1 MNPKVSIIIPVYNA
15 MKQLDRCIESVLKQ
29 DFADFELLLINDG
42 SSDAS
47 GEICDKYATQDA
59 RIRVVHK
66 ENTGVSDSRNLGI
79 SLAKGEFLQF
89 LDSDDWIIPEATGL
103 LVRSAEKNQ
112 CEMVIAEFYRVVGER
127 LARKGDIQEDVVMD
141 REEFAI
147 HMMDNPADFYY
158 GVLWNKLY
166 RRDIIVDNKL
176 QMDKDISW
184 CEDFIFNMQYIRFV
198 KKVYALQ
205 VPIYYYVRTKGSL
218 VSQGMSIS
226 KTIQMKRTVFKCY
239 KEFYKDVFNEED
251 YEKCKVR
258 VYRFLIDVAGDD
270 RVPLG
275 VFPSSLKLGD
285 ERISTKLRVGEG
297 KGLFWDSFFEKK
309 LLERYLEI
317 VALKQDLTLDDIKL
331 LYFLSLADEL
341 GDTKKIAEI
350 IGVKRSKLMISLQK
364 LVNRE
369 ILVIPDLKVEAEK
382 PDKKENA
389 EKKVTKS
396 KEKQEKKE
404 DLKRLDL
411 SFGKNAEDVLADILD
426 AKNSY
431 EQIKYAGLS
440 EEEIEQYELLQE
452 RIRSNVSKA
461 LK

>member
-1 MNPKVSIIIPVYNA
+1 MSTKVSIIIPVYNA
-15 MKQLDRCIESVLKQ
+15 EKQLERCIESVLKQ
-29 DFADFELLLINDG
+29 DYTDFELLLINDG
-42 SSDAS
+42 SSDKS
-47 GEICDKYATQDA
+47 GDICERYATSDA

-79 SLAKGEFLQF
+79 SMAKGEFLQF
-89 LDSDDWIIPEATGL
+89 LDSDDWITPEATGL
-103 LVRSAEKNQ
+103 LVRGAEKFN
-112 CEMVIAEFYRVVGER
+112 CEMVIAEFYRVVGDR
-127 LARKGDIQEDVVMD
+127 LARKGDIQEDIVMG
-141 REEFAI
+141 REEVAV
-147 HMMDNPADFYY
+147 HMMNNPADFYY

-166 RRDIIVDNKL
+166 RRDIIVDNAL
-176 QMDKDISW
+176 RMDKEISW
-184 CEDFIFNMQYIRFV
+184 CEDFIFNMQYIRYV

-239 KEFYKDVFNEED
+239 KEFYKEVFNEED
-251 YEKCKVR
+251 YEKCKLR

-275 VFPSSLKLGD
+275 VFPSSLKLGN
-285 ERISTKLRVGEG
+285 ERLSMKMSLSEG
-297 KGLFWDSFFEKK
+297 TGLFWDSFCEKK

-317 VALKQDLTLDDIKL
+317 VALKRDLMLEDVKL
-331 LYFLSLADEL
+331 LYFMGHADEI
-341 GDTKKIAEI
+341 GDTREVASILGI
-350 IGVKRSKLMISLQK
+350 KRSKLMLSLQR

-369 ILVIPDLKVEAEK
+369 ILEVPGW
-382 PDKKENA
+382 
-389 EKKVTKS
+389 
-396 KEKQEKKE
+396 KE
-404 DLKRLDL
+404 DSPKLELR
-411 SFGKNAEDVLADILD
+411 FGEKAEEVLADILE

-440 EEEIEQYELLQE
+440 EEEIEQYDLLTE
-452 RIRSNVSKA
+452 KIKGNIEKA

>member
-1 MNPKVSIIIPVYNA
+1 MSTKVSIIIPVYNA
-15 MKQLDRCIESVLKQ
+15 EKQLERCIESVLKQ
-29 DFADFELLLINDG
+29 DYTDFELLLINDG
-42 SSDAS
+42 SSDKS
-47 GEICDKYATQDA
+47 GDICERYATSDA

-79 SLAKGEFLQF
+79 SMAKGEFLQF
-89 LDSDDWIIPEATGL
+89 LDSDDWITPEATGL
-103 LVRSAEKNQ
+103 LVRGAEKFN

-127 LARKGDIQEDVVMD
+127 LARKGDIQEDIVMD
-141 REEFAI
+141 REEFAV
-147 HMMDNPADFYY
+147 HMMNNPADFYY
-158 GVLWNKLY
+158 GVLWNKIY
-166 RRDIIVDNKL
+166 RRDIIVDNAL
-176 QMDKDISW
+176 RMDKEISW
-184 CEDFIFNMQYIRFV
+184 CEDFIFNMQYIRYV

-239 KEFYKDVFNEED
+239 KEFYKEVFNEED
-251 YEKCKVR
+251 YEKCKLR

-275 VFPSSLKLGD
+275 VFPSSLKLGN
-285 ERISTKLRVGEG
+285 ERLSMKMSLSEG
-297 KGLFWDSFFEKK
+297 TGLFWDSFCEKK

-317 VALKQDLTLDDIKL
+317 VALKRDLMLEDVKL
-331 LYFLSLADEL
+331 LYFMGHADEI
-341 GDTKKIAEI
+341 GDTKEVASILGI
-350 IGVKRSKLMISLQK
+350 KRSKLMLSLQR

-369 ILVIPDLKVEAEK
+369 ILEVPGW
-382 PDKKENA
+382 
-389 EKKVTKS
+389 
-396 KEKQEKKE
+396 KE
-404 DLKRLDL
+404 DSPKLELR
-411 SFGKNAEDVLADILD
+411 FGEKAEEVLADILE

-440 EEEIEQYELLQE
+440 EEEIEQYDLLTE
-452 RIRSNVSKA
+452 KIKGNIEKA

>member
-1 MNPKVSIIIPVYNA
+1 MSTKVSIIIPVYNA
-15 MKQLDRCIESVLKQ
+15 EKQLERCIESVLKQ
-29 DFADFELLLINDG
+29 DYTDFELLLINDG
-42 SSDAS
+42 SSDKS
-47 GEICDKYATQDA
+47 GDICERYATSDA

-79 SLAKGEFLQF
+79 SMAKGEFLQF
-89 LDSDDWIIPEATGL
+89 LDSDDWITPEATGL
-103 LVRSAEKNQ
+103 LVRGAEKFN

-127 LARKGDIQEDVVMD
+127 LARKGDIQEDIVMD
-141 REEFAI
+141 REEFAV
-147 HMMDNPADFYY
+147 HMMNNPADFYY

-166 RRDIIVDNKL
+166 RRDIIVDNAL
-176 QMDKDISW
+176 RMDKEISW
-184 CEDFIFNMQYIRFV
+184 CEDFIFNMQYIRYV

-239 KEFYKDVFNEED
+239 KEFYKEVFNEED
-251 YEKCKVR
+251 YEKCKLR

-275 VFPSSLKLGD
+275 VFPSSLKLGN
-285 ERISTKLRVGEG
+285 ERLSMKMSLSEG
-297 KGLFWDSFFEKK
+297 TGLFWDSFCEKK

-317 VALKQDLTLDDIKL
+317 VSLKRDLMLEDVKL
-331 LYFLSLADEL
+331 LYFMGHADEI
-341 GDTKKIAEI
+341 GDTKEVASILGI
-350 IGVKRSKLMISLQK
+350 KRSKLMLSLQR

-369 ILVIPDLKVEAEK
+369 ILEVPGW
-382 PDKKENA
+382 
-389 EKKVTKS
+389 
-396 KEKQEKKE
+396 KE
-404 DLKRLDL
+404 DSPKLELR
-411 SFGKNAEDVLADILD
+411 FGEKAEEVLADILE

-440 EEEIEQYELLQE
+440 EEEIEQYDLLTE
-452 RIRSNVSKA
+452 KIKGNIEKA

>member
-1 MNPKVSIIIPVYNA
+1 MSTKVSIIIPVYNA
-15 MKQLDRCIESVLKQ
+15 EKQLERCIESVLKQ
-29 DFADFELLLINDG
+29 DYTDFELLLINDG
-42 SSDAS
+42 SSDKS
-47 GEICDKYATQDA
+47 GDICERYATSDA

-79 SLAKGEFLQF
+79 SMAKGEFLQF
-89 LDSDDWIIPEATGL
+89 LDSDDWITPEATGL
-103 LVRSAEKNQ
+103 LVRGAEKFN

-127 LARKGDIQEDVVMD
+127 LARKGDIQEDIVMD
-141 REEFAI
+141 REEFAV
-147 HMMDNPADFYY
+147 HMMNNPADFYY

-166 RRDIIVDNKL
+166 RRDIIVDNAL
-176 QMDKDISW
+176 RMDKEISW
-184 CEDFIFNMQYIRFV
+184 CEDFIFNMQYIRYV

-239 KEFYKDVFNEED
+239 KEFYKEVFNEED
-251 YEKCKVR
+251 YEKCKLR

-275 VFPSSLKLGD
+275 VFPSSLKLGN
-285 ERISTKLRVGEG
+285 ERLSMKMSLSEG
-297 KGLFWDSFFEKK
+297 TGLFWDSFCEKK

-317 VALKQDLTLDDIKL
+317 VALKRDLMLEDVKL
-331 LYFLSLADEL
+331 LYFMGHADEI
-341 GDTKKIAEI
+341 GDTKEVASILGI
-350 IGVKRSKLMISLQK
+350 KRSKLMLSLQR

-369 ILVIPDLKVEAEK
+369 ILEVPGW
-382 PDKKENA
+382 
-389 EKKVTKS
+389 
-396 KEKQEKKE
+396 KE
-404 DLKRLDL
+404 DSPKLELR
-411 SFGKNAEDVLADILD
+411 FGEKAEEVLADILE

-440 EEEIEQYELLQE
+440 EEEIEQYDLLTE
-452 RIRSNVSKA
+452 KIKGNIEKA

>member
-1 MNPKVSIIIPVYNA
+1 MSTKVSIIIPVYNA
-15 MKQLDRCIESVLKQ
+15 EKQLERCIESVLKQ
-29 DFADFELLLINDG
+29 DYTDFELLLINDG
-42 SSDAS
+42 SSDKS
-47 GEICDKYATQDA
+47 GDICERYATSDA

-79 SLAKGEFLQF
+79 SMAKGEFLQF
-89 LDSDDWIIPEATGL
+89 LDSDDWITPEATGL
-103 LVRSAEKNQ
+103 LVRGAEKFN

-127 LARKGDIQEDVVMD
+127 LARKGDIQEDIVMD
-141 REEFAI
+141 REEFAV
-147 HMMDNPADFYY
+147 HMMNNPADFYY

-166 RRDIIVDNKL
+166 RRDIIVDNAL
-176 QMDKDISW
+176 RMDKEISW
-184 CEDFIFNMQYIRFV
+184 CEDFIFNMQYIRYV

-239 KEFYKDVFNEED
+239 KEFYKEVFNEED
-251 YEKCKVR
+251 YEKCKLR

-275 VFPSSLKLGD
+275 VFPSSLKLGN
-285 ERISTKLRVGEG
+285 ERLSMKMSLSEG
-297 KGLFWDSFFEKK
+297 TGLFWDSFCEKK

-317 VALKQDLTLDDIKL
+317 VALKRDLMLEDVKL
-331 LYFLSLADEL
+331 LYFMGHADEI
-341 GDTKKIAEI
+341 GDTREVASILGI
-350 IGVKRSKLMISLQK
+350 KRSKLMLSLQR

-369 ILVIPDLKVEAEK
+369 ILEVPGW
-382 PDKKENA
+382 
-389 EKKVTKS
+389 
-396 KEKQEKKE
+396 KE
-404 DLKRLDL
+404 DSPKLELR
-411 SFGKNAEDVLADILD
+411 FGEKAEEVLADILE

-440 EEEIEQYELLQE
+440 EEEIEQYDLLTE
-452 RIRSNVSKA
+452 KIKGNIEKA

>member
-1 MNPKVSIIIPVYNA
+1 MSTKVSIIIPVYNA
-15 MKQLDRCIESVLKQ
+15 EKQLERCIESVLKQ
-29 DFADFELLLINDG
+29 DYTDFELLLINDG
-42 SSDAS
+42 SSDKS
-47 GEICDKYATQDA
+47 GDICERYATSDA

-79 SLAKGEFLQF
+79 SMAKGEFLQF
-89 LDSDDWIIPEATGL
+89 LDSDDWITPEATGL
-103 LVRSAEKNQ
+103 LVRGAEKFN
-112 CEMVIAEFYRVVGER
+112 CEMVIAEFYRVVGDR
-127 LARKGDIQEDVVMD
+127 LARKGDIQEDIVMD
-141 REEFAI
+141 REEFAV
-147 HMMDNPADFYY
+147 HMMNNPADFYY

-166 RRDIIVDNKL
+166 RRDIIVDNAL
-176 QMDKDISW
+176 RMDKEISW
-184 CEDFIFNMQYIRFV
+184 CEDFIFNMQYIRYV

-239 KEFYKDVFNEED
+239 KEFYKEVFNEED
-251 YEKCKVR
+251 YEKCKLR

-275 VFPSSLKLGD
+275 VFPSSLKLGN
-285 ERISTKLRVGEG
+285 ERLSMKMSLSEG
-297 KGLFWDSFFEKK
+297 TGLFWDSFCEKK

-317 VALKQDLTLDDIKL
+317 VALKRDLMLEDVKL
-331 LYFLSLADEL
+331 LYFMGHADEI
-341 GDTKKIAEI
+341 GDTREVASILGI
-350 IGVKRSKLMISLQK
+350 KRSKLMLSLQR

-369 ILVIPDLKVEAEK
+369 ILEVPGW
-382 PDKKENA
+382 
-389 EKKVTKS
+389 
-396 KEKQEKKE
+396 KE
-404 DLKRLDL
+404 DSPKLELR
-411 SFGKNAEDVLADILD
+411 FGEKAEEVLADILE

-440 EEEIEQYELLQE
+440 EEEIEQYDLLTE
-452 RIRSNVSKA
+452 KIKGNIEKA

>member
-1 MNPKVSIIIPVYNA
+1 MSTKVSIIIPVYNA
-15 MKQLDRCIESVLKQ
+15 EKQLERCIESVLKQ
-29 DFADFELLLINDG
+29 DYTDFELLLINDG
-42 SSDAS
+42 SSDKS
-47 GEICDKYATQDA
+47 GDICERYATSDA

-79 SLAKGEFLQF
+79 SMAKGEFLQF
-89 LDSDDWIIPEATGL
+89 LDSDDWITPEATGL
-103 LVRSAEKNQ
+103 LIRGAEKFN

-127 LARKGDIQEDVVMD
+127 LARKGDIQEDIVMD
-141 REEFAI
+141 REEFAV
-147 HMMDNPADFYY
+147 HMMNNPADFYY

-166 RRDIIVDNKL
+166 RRDIIVDNAL
-176 QMDKDISW
+176 RMDKEISW
-184 CEDFIFNMQYIRFV
+184 CEDFIFNMQYIRYV

-239 KEFYKDVFNEED
+239 KEFYKEVFNEED
-251 YEKCKVR
+251 YEKCKLR

-275 VFPSSLKLGD
+275 VFPSSLKLGN
-285 ERISTKLRVGEG
+285 ERLSMKMSLSEG
-297 KGLFWDSFFEKK
+297 TGLFWDSFCEKK

-317 VALKQDLTLDDIKL
+317 VALKRDLMLEDVKL
-331 LYFLSLADEL
+331 LYFMGHADEI
-341 GDTKKIAEI
+341 GDTKEVASILGI
-350 IGVKRSKLMISLQK
+350 KRSKLMLSLQR

-369 ILVIPDLKVEAEK
+369 ILEVPGW
-382 PDKKENA
+382 
-389 EKKVTKS
+389 
-396 KEKQEKKE
+396 KE
-404 DLKRLDL
+404 DSPKLELR
-411 SFGKNAEDVLADILD
+411 FGEKAEEVLADILE

-440 EEEIEQYELLQE
+440 EEEIEQYDLLTE
-452 RIRSNVSKA
+452 KIKGNIEKA

>member
-1 MNPKVSIIIPVYNA
+1 MSTKVSIIIPVYNA
-15 MKQLDRCIESVLKQ
+15 EKQLERCIESVLKQ
-29 DFADFELLLINDG
+29 DYTDFELLLINDG
-42 SSDAS
+42 SSDKS
-47 GEICDKYATQDA
+47 GDICERYATSDA

-79 SLAKGEFLQF
+79 SMAKGEFLQF
-89 LDSDDWIIPEATGL
+89 LDSDDWITPEATGL
-103 LVRSAEKNQ
+103 LVRGAEKFN

-127 LARKGDIQEDVVMD
+127 LARKGDIQEDIVMD
-141 REEFAI
+141 REEFAV
-147 HMMDNPADFYY
+147 HMMNNPADFYY

-166 RRDIIVDNKL
+166 RRDIIVDNAL
-176 QMDKDISW
+176 RMDKEISW
-184 CEDFIFNMQYIRFV
+184 CEDFIFNMQYIRYV

-239 KEFYKDVFNEED
+239 KEFYKEVFNEED
-251 YEKCKVR
+251 YEKCKLR

-275 VFPSSLKLGD
+275 VFPSSLKLGN
-285 ERISTKLRVGEG
+285 ERLSMKMSLSEG
-297 KGLFWDSFFEKK
+297 TGLFWDSFCEKK

-317 VALKQDLTLDDIKL
+317 VALKRDLMLEDVKL
-331 LYFLSLADEL
+331 LYFMGHADEI
-341 GDTKKIAEI
+341 GDTKEVASILGI
-350 IGVKRSKLMISLQK
+350 KRSKLMLSLQR

-369 ILVIPDLKVEAEK
+369 ILEVPGW
-382 PDKKENA
+382 
-389 EKKVTKS
+389 
-396 KEKQEKKE
+396 KE
-404 DLKRLDL
+404 DSPKLELC
-411 SFGKNAEDVLADILD
+411 FGEKAEEVLADILE

-440 EEEIEQYELLQE
+440 EEEIEQYDLLTE
-452 RIRSNVSKA
+452 KIKGNIEKA

>member
-1 MNPKVSIIIPVYNA
+1 MSTKVSIIIPVYNA
-15 MKQLDRCIESVLKQ
+15 EKQLERCIESVLKQ
-29 DFADFELLLINDG
+29 DYTDFELLLINDG
-42 SSDAS
+42 SSDKS
-47 GEICDKYATQDA
+47 GDICERYATSDA

-79 SLAKGEFLQF
+79 SMAKGEFLQF
-89 LDSDDWIIPEATGL
+89 LDSDDWITPEATGL
-103 LVRSAEKNQ
+103 LVRGAEKFN

-127 LARKGDIQEDVVMD
+127 LARKGDIQEDIVMD
-141 REEFAI
+141 REEFAV
-147 HMMDNPADFYY
+147 HMMNNPADFYY

-166 RRDIIVDNKL
+166 RRDIIVDNAL
-176 QMDKDISW
+176 RMDKEISW
-184 CEDFIFNMQYIRFV
+184 CEDFIFNMQYIRYV

-239 KEFYKDVFNEED
+239 KEFYKEVFNEED
-251 YEKCKVR
+251 YEKCKLR

-275 VFPSSLKLGD
+275 VFPSSLKLGN
-285 ERISTKLRVGEG
+285 ERLSMKMSLSEG
-297 KGLFWDSFFEKK
+297 TGLFWDSFCEKK

-317 VALKQDLTLDDIKL
+317 VALKRDLMLEDVKL
-331 LYFLSLADEL
+331 LYFMGHADEI
-341 GDTKKIAEI
+341 GDTKEVASILGI
-350 IGVKRSKLMISLQK
+350 KRSKLMLSLQR

-369 ILVIPDLKVEAEK
+369 ILEVPGW
-382 PDKKENA
+382 
-389 EKKVTKS
+389 
-396 KEKQEKKE
+396 KE
-404 DLKRLDL
+404 DSPKLELR
-411 SFGKNAEDVLADILD
+411 FGEKAEEVLVDILE

-440 EEEIEQYELLQE
+440 EEEIEQYDLLTE
-452 RIRSNVSKA
+452 KIKGNIEKA

>member
-1 MNPKVSIIIPVYNA
+1 MSTKVSIIIPVYNA
-15 MKQLDRCIESVLKQ
+15 EKQLERCIESVLKQ
-29 DFADFELLLINDG
+29 DYTDFELLLINDG
-42 SSDAS
+42 SSDKS
-47 GEICDKYATQDA
+47 GYICERYATSDA

-79 SLAKGEFLQF
+79 SMAKGEFLQF
-89 LDSDDWIIPEATGL
+89 LDSDDWITPEATGL
-103 LVRSAEKNQ
+103 LVRGAEKFN

-127 LARKGDIQEDVVMD
+127 LARKGDIQEDIVMD
-141 REEFAI
+141 REEFAV
-147 HMMDNPADFYY
+147 HMMNNPADFYY

-166 RRDIIVDNKL
+166 RRDIIVDNAL
-176 QMDKDISW
+176 RMDKEISW
-184 CEDFIFNMQYIRFV
+184 CEDFIFNMQYIRYV

-239 KEFYKDVFNEED
+239 KEFYKEVFNEED
-251 YEKCKVR
+251 YEKCKLR

-275 VFPSSLKLGD
+275 VFPSSLKLGN
-285 ERISTKLRVGEG
+285 ERLSMKMSLSEG
-297 KGLFWDSFFEKK
+297 TGLFWDSFCEKK

-317 VALKQDLTLDDIKL
+317 VALKRDLMLEDVKL
-331 LYFLSLADEL
+331 LYFMGHADEI
-341 GDTKKIAEI
+341 GDTKEVASILGI
-350 IGVKRSKLMISLQK
+350 KRSKLMLSLQR

-369 ILVIPDLKVEAEK
+369 ILEVPGW
-382 PDKKENA
+382 
-389 EKKVTKS
+389 
-396 KEKQEKKE
+396 KE
-404 DLKRLDL
+404 DSPKLELR
-411 SFGKNAEDVLADILD
+411 FGEKAEEVLADILE

-440 EEEIEQYELLQE
+440 EEEIEQYDLLTE
-452 RIRSNVSKA
+452 KIKGNIEKA

>member
-1 MNPKVSIIIPVYNA
+1 MSTKVSIIIPVYNA
-15 MKQLDRCIESVLKQ
+15 EKQLERCIESVLKQ
-29 DFADFELLLINDG
+29 DYTDFELLLINDG
-42 SSDAS
+42 SSDKS
-47 GEICDKYATQDA
+47 GDICERYATSDA

-79 SLAKGEFLQF
+79 SMAKGEFLQF
-89 LDSDDWIIPEATGL
+89 LDSDDWITPEATGL
-103 LVRSAEKNQ
+103 LVRGAEKFN

-127 LARKGDIQEDVVMD
+127 LARKGDIQEDIVMD
-141 REEFAI
+141 REEFAV
-147 HMMDNPADFYY
+147 HMMNNPADFYY
-158 GVLWNKLY
+158 GVLWNKIY
-166 RRDIIVDNKL
+166 RRDIIVDNAL
-176 QMDKDISW
+176 RMDKEISW
-184 CEDFIFNMQYIRFV
+184 CEDFIFNMQYIRYV

-239 KEFYKDVFNEED
+239 KEFYKEVFNEED
-251 YEKCKVR
+251 YEKCKLR

-275 VFPSSLKLGD
+275 VFPSSLKLGN
-285 ERISTKLRVGEG
+285 ERLSMKMSLSEG
-297 KGLFWDSFFEKK
+297 TGLFWDSFCEKK

-317 VALKQDLTLDDIKL
+317 VALKRDLMLEDVKL
-331 LYFLSLADEL
+331 LYFMGHADEI
-341 GDTKKIAEI
+341 GDTREVASILGI
-350 IGVKRSKLMISLQK
+350 KRSKLMLSLQR

-369 ILVIPDLKVEAEK
+369 ILEVPGW
-382 PDKKENA
+382 
-389 EKKVTKS
+389 
-396 KEKQEKKE
+396 KE
-404 DLKRLDL
+404 DSPKLELR
-411 SFGKNAEDVLADILD
+411 FGEKAEEVLADILE

-440 EEEIEQYELLQE
+440 EEEIEQYDLLTE
-452 RIRSNVSKA
+452 KIKGNIEKA

>member
-1 MNPKVSIIIPVYNA
+1 MSTKVSIIIPVYNA
-15 MKQLDRCIESVLKQ
+15 EKQLERCIESVLKQ
-29 DFADFELLLINDG
+29 DYTDFELLLINDG
-42 SSDAS
+42 SSDKS
-47 GEICDKYATQDA
+47 GDICERYATSDA

-79 SLAKGEFLQF
+79 SMAKGEFLQF
-89 LDSDDWIIPEATGL
+89 LDSDDWITPEATGL
-103 LVRSAEKNQ
+103 LVRGAEKFN

-127 LARKGDIQEDVVMD
+127 LARKGDIQEDIVMD
-141 REEFAI
+141 REEFAV
-147 HMMDNPADFYY
+147 HMMNNPADFYY

-166 RRDIIVDNKL
+166 RRDIIVDNAL
-176 QMDKDISW
+176 RMDKEISW
-184 CEDFIFNMQYIRFV
+184 CEDFIFNMQYIRYV

-239 KEFYKDVFNEED
+239 KEFYKEVFNEED
-251 YEKCKVR
+251 YEKCKLR

-275 VFPSSLKLGD
+275 VFPSSLKLGN
-285 ERISTKLRVGEG
+285 ERLSMKMSLSEG
-297 KGLFWDSFFEKK
+297 TGLFWDSFCEKK

-317 VALKQDLTLDDIKL
+317 VALKRDLMLEDVKL
-331 LYFLSLADEL
+331 LYFMGHADEI
-341 GDTKKIAEI
+341 GDTREVASILGI
-350 IGVKRSKLMISLQK
+350 KRSKLMLSLQR

-369 ILVIPDLKVEAEK
+369 ILEVPGW
-382 PDKKENA
+382 
-389 EKKVTKS
+389 
-396 KEKQEKKE
+396 KE
-404 DLKRLDL
+404 DSPKLELR
-411 SFGKNAEDVLADILD
+411 FGEKAEEVLADILE

-440 EEEIEQYELLQE
+440 EEEIEQFDLLTE
-452 RIRSNVSKA
+452 KIKGNIEKA

>member
-1 MNPKVSIIIPVYNA
+1 MSTKVSIIIPVYNA
-15 MKQLDRCIESVLKQ
+15 EKQLERCIESVLKQ
-29 DFADFELLLINDG
+29 DYTDFELLLINDG
-42 SSDAS
+42 SSDKS
-47 GEICDKYATQDA
+47 GDICERYATSDA

-79 SLAKGEFLQF
+79 SMAKGEFLQF
-89 LDSDDWIIPEATGL
+89 LDSDDWITPEATGL
-103 LVRSAEKNQ
+103 LVRGAEKFN

-127 LARKGDIQEDVVMD
+127 LARKGDIQEDIVMD
-141 REEFAI
+141 REEFAV
-147 HMMDNPADFYY
+147 HMMNNPADFYY
-158 GVLWNKLY
+158 GVLWNKIY
-166 RRDIIVDNKL
+166 RRDIIVDNAL
-176 QMDKDISW
+176 RMDKEISW
-184 CEDFIFNMQYIRFV
+184 CEDFIFNMQYIRYV

-239 KEFYKDVFNEED
+239 KEFYKEVFNEED
-251 YEKCKVR
+251 YEKCKLR

-275 VFPSSLKLGD
+275 VFPSSLKLGN
-285 ERISTKLRVGEG
+285 ERLSMKMSLSEG
-297 KGLFWDSFFEKK
+297 TGLFWDSFCEKK

-317 VALKQDLTLDDIKL
+317 VALKRDLMLEDVKL
-331 LYFLSLADEL
+331 LYFMGHADEI
-341 GDTKKIAEI
+341 GDTREVASILGI
-350 IGVKRSKLMISLQK
+350 KRSKLMLSLQR

-369 ILVIPDLKVEAEK
+369 ILEVPGW
-382 PDKKENA
+382 
-389 EKKVTKS
+389 
-396 KEKQEKKE
+396 KE
-404 DLKRLDL
+404 DSPKLELR
-411 SFGKNAEDVLADILD
+411 FGEKAEEVLADILE

-440 EEEIEQYELLQE
+440 EEEIEQFDLLTE
-452 RIRSNVSKA
+452 KIKGNIEKA

>member
-1 MNPKVSIIIPVYNA
+1 MSTKVSIIIPVYNA
-15 MKQLDRCIESVLKQ
+15 EKQLERCIESVLKQ
-29 DFADFELLLINDG
+29 DYTDFELLLINDG
-42 SSDAS
+42 SSDKS
-47 GEICDKYATQDA
+47 GDICERYATSDA
-59 RIRVVHK
+59 RICVVHK

-79 SLAKGEFLQF
+79 SMAKGEFLQF
-89 LDSDDWIIPEATGL
+89 LDSDDWITPEATGL
-103 LVRSAEKNQ
+103 LVRGAEKFN

-127 LARKGDIQEDVVMD
+127 LARKGDIQEDIVMD
-141 REEFAI
+141 REEFAV
-147 HMMDNPADFYY
+147 HMMNNPADFYY

-166 RRDIIVDNKL
+166 RRDIIVDNAL
-176 QMDKDISW
+176 RMDKEISW
-184 CEDFIFNMQYIRFV
+184 CEDFIFNMQYIRYV

-239 KEFYKDVFNEED
+239 KEFYKEVFNEED
-251 YEKCKVR
+251 YEKCKLR

-275 VFPSSLKLGD
+275 VFPSSLKLGN
-285 ERISTKLRVGEG
+285 ERLSMKMSLSEG
-297 KGLFWDSFFEKK
+297 TGLFWDSFCEKK

-317 VALKQDLTLDDIKL
+317 VALKRDLMLEDVKL
-331 LYFLSLADEL
+331 LYFMGHADEI
-341 GDTKKIAEI
+341 GDTKEVASILGI
-350 IGVKRSKLMISLQK
+350 KRSKLMLSLQR

-369 ILVIPDLKVEAEK
+369 ILEVPGW
-382 PDKKENA
+382 
-389 EKKVTKS
+389 
-396 KEKQEKKE
+396 KE
-404 DLKRLDL
+404 DSPKLELC
-411 SFGKNAEDVLADILD
+411 FGEKAEEVLADILE

-440 EEEIEQYELLQE
+440 EEEIEQYDLLTE
-452 RIRSNVSKA
+452 KIKGNIEKA